1 MYFKIAR
8 RDEECV
14 GSGRNMLEP
23 KFDSKSC
30 PLFSFATPGF
40 DYLFFSAIEHP
51 AGDFLP
57 FSKYKIK

>member
-14 GSGRNMLEP
+14 GSGRDVLEP

-30 PLFSFATPGF
+30 PLFSYATPGY
-40 DYLFFSAIEHP
+40 DYLFSAIEHP